1 MMRKYRWLR
10 RGINGE
16 EAVFVYI
23 QRRSLHTVQ
32 LRQALPVWQVPKLCH
47 FPSNAYTCN
56 PKSMANLL
64 STQINQTQNITTTA
78 KNQISL
84 TTNRRTITRLPLL
97 RDLLL
102 GTEILDVTGLTTT
115 PTNTRTLA
123 LLLPLDQVSVR

>member
-1 MMRKYRWLR
+1 MKIYRWLG

-16 EAVFVYI
+16 EAVFVYV
-23 QRRSLHTVQ
+23 QRRSLHTLQ
-32 LRQALPVWQVPKLCH
+32 LRRALPVWQAPKLRH
-47 FPSNAYTCN
+47 FPSNAYTG
-56 PKSMANLL
+56 NLENMTYFT
-64 STQINQTQNITTTA
+64 STQINQVRNMTTA
-78 KNQISL
+78 TKNQISL

-123 LLLPLDQVSVR
+123 LLLPLEQVSVR